1 MKFQKK
7 QADKSAKS
15 TKKNTLPKEP
25 KNSVKNE
32 NIKTKNSKKK
42 ATKKMR
48 KKSIKTTIFSFI
60 ILLSITS
67 IAALALN
74 TYNITKINKSSEHIS
89 EDCIQSVLVIETVN
103 RNFQALQKILYS
115 HSCALTIDRMN
126 LLELEMETLQ
136 TETSSYLETL
146 EKGLTDQKEQSMFKT
161 FMMKY
166 DAYIAGYNS
175 CVGLNHDA
183 YTYKQLGNEAKRAG
197 RTASSRYETQ
207 AEIEATTKETAITQ
221 EDFNYLAQEASDQAL
236 SVAWGTL
243 SDTASGME
251 KQIKTFRDNRLNEVD
266 TAITNQEKQY
276 ETSLFIA
283 ITVIIVIIVLALLI
297 IILTLL
303 NVTSPLAK
311 AVASL
316 TLIMNDIKAGKAD
329 LTRRIPM
336 KANDEVGA
344 LVTGV
349 NLFIETLQGVIEQ
362 IVTESELLNN
372 AVSGVS
378 SNINEASDRSAG
390 ISDNVNRLAISMDQI
405 SETLV
410 SLNDNTVEIGNHT
423 NTISSS
429 SDHMLEYSI
438 EMKQRA
444 EQLMEN
450 AVANKSATDGMVT
463 QISTELE
470 QAIQE
475 SHKVEQVNELTD
487 EILSIASQTNLLA
500 LNASIEAARAGDA
513 GKGFAVV
520 ADEIRELADVSRQ
533 TANNIQNINHLVTEA
548 VLHLADSSKKILNY
562 INTTILGD
570 YESFVNSGAKY
581 SEDANYVKD
590 IMDDFSSKA
599 QLLSDTTNVMI
610 GSLDSISN
618 AVTENAEDINNVS
631 SNVNS
636 FVQNMESIQQEING
650 VDKIVGEL
658 QNEAAKFH

>member
-15 TKKNTLPKEP
+15 TKKNALLKEP
-25 KNSVKNE
+25 KNSVKNDT
-32 NIKTKNSKKK
+32 IKTKNSKKK

-74 TYNITKINKSSEHIS
+74 TYNITKINESSEHIS

-126 LLELEMETLQ
+126 LLEKEMETLQ
-136 TETSSYLETL
+136 TETSSNLETL
-146 EKGLTDQKEQSMFKT
+146 EKGLTDQTEQSMFKT

-175 CVGLNHDA
+175 CVTLNHDA

-197 RTASSRYETQ
+197 NTAAARYETQ
-207 AEIEATTKETAITQ
+207 EEIEASTPETAITQ
-221 EDFNYLAQEASDQAL
+221 EDFNYLATEASDQAL

-266 TAITNQEKQY
+266 TAIANQEKQY

-378 SNINEASDRSAG
+378 SNISEASDRSAG
-390 ISDNVNRLAISMDQI
+390 ISDNVNRLAVSMDQI

-599 QLLSDTTNVMI
+599 QLLSDTTTVMI